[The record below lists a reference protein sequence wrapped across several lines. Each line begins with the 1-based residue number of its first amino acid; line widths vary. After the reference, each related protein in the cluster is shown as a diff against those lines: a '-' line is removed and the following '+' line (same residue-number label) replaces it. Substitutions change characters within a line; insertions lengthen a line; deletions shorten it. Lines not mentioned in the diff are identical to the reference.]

1 MQLDDLIT
9 AKDRQMRLPWW
20 GVLCV
25 MLGTLPV
32 ILVFHYFGKP
42 ALVVPTL
49 SSVWAALAIAMRW
62 QLRRHMW
69 FWVVIAVFVALHV
82 ELILVV
88 PWTTQWIPAV
98 LITPIAAVDLWVIL
112 ATLAVIRKVAAG
124 PKTSER

>member
-1 MQLDDLIT
+1 
-9 AKDRQMRLPWW
+9 
-20 GVLCV
+20 
-25 MLGTLPV
+25 
-32 ILVFHYFGKP
+32 
-42 ALVVPTL
+42 
-49 SSVWAALAIAMRW
+49 
-62 QLRRHMW
+62 MW